1 MGVKYLDKI
10 QVVVLGLDYG
20 PCFND
25 SELQIDRHMRI
36 TYFDTEAIQFTQN
49 YYRDQGHKPI
59 TFLSIIKNCV
69 FRFMCNNNTI

>member
-10 QVVVLGLDYG
+10 QVVALGLDYG

-36 TYFDTEAIQFTQN
+36 TYFDTEAIQFTKN
-49 YYRDQGHKPI
+49 YYRDQRHKPI
-59 TFLSIIKNCV
+59 TFLSIIKKMCFS
-69 FRFMCNNNTI
+69 FRV